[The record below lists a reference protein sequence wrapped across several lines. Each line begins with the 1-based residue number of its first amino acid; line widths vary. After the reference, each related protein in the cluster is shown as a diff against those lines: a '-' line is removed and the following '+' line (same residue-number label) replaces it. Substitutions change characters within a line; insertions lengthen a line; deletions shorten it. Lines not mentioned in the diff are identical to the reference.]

1 MPIYQ
6 IDGLTPV
13 VPEESFVHPTAVLIG
28 DVILGKGVYVGPNAS
43 LRGDFGRIVVKDS
56 ANIQDNCVMH
66 GFPEQDTVVE
76 EDGHIGHSANFP
88 FSSVLSFIA
97 MAMVI
102 VFFVTSA
109 DSGAMVVDTLAS
121 GGVANTPVWQRI
133 FWASLM
139 GIVAIALLL
148 AGGLS
153 ALQTV
158 TIASALPFSVI
169 LLISIY
175 GLLKAL
181 RRDLTK
187 RESLSMATIAPT
199 AARNPIPWQR
209 RLRNIAYLPKRSLV
223 KRFMDDVIQPAMTLV
238 QEELNKQG
246 TISHI
251 SDAVDDRIRLE
262 VDLGNELNFIYEVRL
277 RGYISPTFALAAMD
291 NDEQQTEQHRYYRA
305 EVYLKEGGQNYDVM
319 GWNQEQLINDILDQY
334 EKHLHFL
341 HLVR

>member
-1 MPIYQ
+1 
-6 IDGLTPV
+6 
-13 VPEESFVHPTAVLIG
+13 
-28 DVILGKGVYVGPNAS
+28 
-43 LRGDFGRIVVKDS
+43 
-56 ANIQDNCVMH
+56 
-66 GFPEQDTVVE
+66 
-76 EDGHIGHSANFP
+76 
-88 FSSVLSFIA
+88 
-97 MAMVI
+97 
-102 VFFVTSA
+102 
-109 DSGAMVVDTLAS
+109 MVVDTLAS

-246 TISHI
+246 
-251 SDAVDDRIRLE
+251 R
-262 VDLGNELNFIYEVRL
+262 
-277 RGYISPTFALAAMD
+277 
-291 NDEQQTEQHRYYRA
+291 
-305 EVYLKEGGQNYDVM
+305 
-319 GWNQEQLINDILDQY
+319 
-334 EKHLHFL
+334 
-341 HLVR
+341 